1 MQHQMLRTE
10 NTGEHITDDFHWDY
24 SFISTPTTLDGSGVG
39 KAIVEDV
46 RQTCN
51 EIWGTTI

>member
-1 MQHQMLRTE
+1 MLRTE

-24 SFISTPTTLDGSGVG
+24 SFISTPTTLDGPGVD
-39 KAIVEDV
+39 KAIVEDI